1 MTRNGGEQVKEK
13 STGSDS
19 VKITQGFMGPC
30 KEWDFPWEAT
40 EYFQTE
46 E

>member
-13 STGSDS
+13 SIGR
-19 VKITQGFMGPC
+19 VKITRGFMGPC